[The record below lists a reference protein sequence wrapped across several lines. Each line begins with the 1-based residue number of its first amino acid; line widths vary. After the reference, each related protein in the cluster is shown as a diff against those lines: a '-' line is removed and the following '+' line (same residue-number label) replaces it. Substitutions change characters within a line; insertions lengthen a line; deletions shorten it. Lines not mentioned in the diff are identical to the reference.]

1 MVELCSDNLIIG
13 KAAFRK
19 GGRCVSAPDKS
30 IDSRLLASAKAEFLR
45 NGFLKAELKT
55 ICGSAEITTGAV
67 YKRYKGKEEL
77 FCAVVRDTVNA
88 LERFLAERS
97 DVDFSALSDRQI
109 YDSWIMTFDAMQPM
123 FKLLYR
129 YRDTFYLLID
139 KAAGTRYEDFSHE
152 YVTKMSYAYEQY
164 YNEARRRGLAR
175 AEVSRE
181 EFHAL
186 ISSFWTCVCEPIVHG
201 MSWEQI
207 EEHCRVVCRFFN
219 WKEVILLRKGDE
231 TDV

>member
-1 MVELCSDNLIIG
+1 M
-13 KAAFRK
+13 
-19 GGRCVSAPDKS
+19 SAPDKS

-152 YVTKMSYAYEQY
+152 YTPQWVFFAMIAICLIGGTIGGLLGTK
-164 YNEARRRGLAR
+164 
-175 AEVSRE
+175 V
-181 EFHAL
+181 
-186 ISSFWTCVCEPIVHG
+186 
-201 MSWEQI
+201 
-207 EEHCRVVCRFFN
+207 
-219 WKEVILLRKGDE
+219 LRKHFLKAGMA
-231 TDV
+231 